1 MSGSK
6 IPNYGKPVTDK
17 VKQAIR
23 NTHNIPVFLYNSKTR
38 KLIQKYNSQKELI
51 ADLKVSSKTILKYK
65 DSGKYLDLNLLFLLY
80 HYKISIWEPC
90 EFSSSSLWP
99 TYDSLLN
106 SPITLVFASFHFPCS
121 LYHCCL
127 WCCSNKYLCA
137 FLSWC
142 CR

>member
-65 DSGKYLDLNLLFLLY
+65 DSGKVFRSEFI
-80 HYKISIWEPC
+80 ISSVP
-90 EFSSSSLWP
+90 L
-99 TYDSLLN
+99 
-106 SPITLVFASFHFPCS
+106 
-121 LYHCCL
+121 
-127 WCCSNKYLCA
+127 
-137 FLSWC
+137 
-142 CR
+142 